1 MKNKKKV
8 FFLVVLIIL
17 SGFGREFIMKNI
29 NWVVKYLTQGGGY
42 WAQEMFDPLIGWS
55 LDELSSLKWVL
66 TICFSLY
73 FYGLT
78 LTVVRLRFPKNKYL
92 SRITT
97 VTFLSLVLISF
108 ILILIGWL
116 ANSLDVLYP
125 IARNLMGVVQSFL
138 PLMILF
144 LTFKFLPQ
152 KKA

>member
-1 MKNKKKV
+1 MKNKKSV
-8 FFLVVLIIL
+8 FLLVALIVL

-42 WAQEMFDPLIGWS
+42 WAQEMFDPLLGWS

-78 LTVVRLRFPKNKYL
+78 LTIVRLRFPKNKYL

-97 VTFLSLVLISF
+97 VTFLSLILISF
-108 ILILIGWL
+108 ILIMIGWL
-116 ANSLDVLYP
+116 ANSLDMLYP